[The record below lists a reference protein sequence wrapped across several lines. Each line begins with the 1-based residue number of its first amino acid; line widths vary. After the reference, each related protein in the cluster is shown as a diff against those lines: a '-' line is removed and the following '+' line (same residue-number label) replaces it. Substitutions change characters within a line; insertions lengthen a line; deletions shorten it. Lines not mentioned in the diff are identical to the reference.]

1 MLFTWIS
8 GITVSTIPAILI
20 NIVLAKKEI
29 REKNSL
35 DEHDDFFIKKLVSDK
50 HHSNVENKIHS
61 LPNVE
66 EIRVKAYILIIV
78 LILSICFSVY
88 LVTFIA
94 IGLRLQFHYEPS
106 SLKED
111 DIVINPWSD
120 GLARFVKD
128 VYINIFVMFV
138 VISRTSLFPAI
149 IHRVISIL
157 KQVVPWRFK
166 IIFDYI
172 LLNNHRLTTVLYPA
186 VQTRL
191 YLTITLIMQ
200 ITGVFI
206 SLILDFTDE
215 PLSVYNGGTRFMI
228 FMFET
233 VNARFAGYQTIDISR
248 LAAGTLLT
256 YMLLMAA
263 KPQMLCAIN
272 ENPFELEWIVL
283 QTQEK
288 VEQKLETR
296 RQSMGLQNTTV
307 LDVRRQSVAFP
318 INRVQNFLKRQ
329 STAAKT
335 SARKHF
341 SKHLKQALAKNQ
353 IGVDD
358 IHNVMN
364 IDRGGQQPQISHRPS
379 AVASGSSNDDD
390 TNISWLRRK
399 LFIIVF
405 TRQLIQS
412 ISVLIISPRMWLFLF
427 LFLICSFEQYHL
439 HPTDT
444 NITVFKIIFE
454 IISGYPGIA
463 SSFCSVFSS
472 KSKVIIIICMCIE
485 RHRGLVDSMK
495 DQEQIEYSAVGLN

>member
-20 NIVLAKKEI
+20 KIVLAKREI
-29 REKNSL
+29 RQKNSL
-35 DEHDDFFIKKLVSDK
+35 NEDNNLFIKKLVRDK
-50 HHSNVENKIHS
+50 HHPNVENKIQS

-78 LILSICFSVY
+78 VTLSICFFIY

-94 IGLRLQFHYEPS
+94 IGLRLRFHYEPS
-106 SLKED
+106 SLKQD
-111 DIVINPWSD
+111 DIVINPWYASFIITLTGFNQNGLSPWSD
-120 GLARFVKD
+120 GLARFVTD

-138 VISRTSLFPAI
+138 VISGTSLFPAI

-157 KQVVPWRFK
+157 KQVAPWRFK

-172 LLNNHRLTTVLYPA
+172 LVNNHRLTTVLYPA

-200 ITGVFI
+200 ITGVVI
-206 SLILDFTDE
+206 SLILDFTDD
-215 PLSVYNGGTRFMI
+215 PLSVYSGGTRFMI

-233 VNARFAGYQTIDISR
+233 VNARFAGYQTIDIGQ

-256 YMLLMAA
+256 YMMLMAA

-296 RQSMGLQNTTV
+296 RQSLGLQNTTA
-307 LDVRRQSVAFP
+307 LDGRRQSVVFP

-329 STAAKT
+329 SIAAKT

-341 SKHLKQALAKNQ
+341 SKHLKLALAKNQ
-353 IGVDD
+353 IRIDD
-358 IHNVMN
+358 IHSVMN
-364 IDRGGQQPQISHRPS
+364 IDQGGQQPQTSHRPS
-379 AVASGSSNDDD
+379 AVASASSDDD
-390 TNISWLRRK
+390 DSNVSWLRRK

-405 TRQLIQS
+405 TRQLLQS
-412 ISVLIISPRMWLFLF
+412 VFTLLISPRMWLFLF

-439 HPTDT
+439 HPTDP

-454 IISGYPGIA
+454 LISG
-463 SSFCSVFSS
+463 
-472 KSKVIIIICMCIE
+472 
-485 RHRGLVDSMK
+485 
-495 DQEQIEYSAVGLN
+495 